1 MTKLTR
7 VLTARPSALVLHT
20 TTIVPRTFVQPV
32 NNHPQ
37 FQSRAFTFPVPSSLA
52 PGIQTLK
59 HSRTLPYPHSHIFNI
74 ISSISSYPEFLP
86 YVRSATIHATAP
98 SPPPTSSP
106 SSSAPTS
113 APSSP
118 SSSSPSYPTLASINV
133 GFSSISET
141 LISRVHCHPY
151 HTIEAVSGSANPSLP
166 PPPSPSSS
174 TSSPA
179 AGSPSAAVSSPSSLF
194 SHLLTTWTLT
204 PFPYKPPAGGKD
216 RPSPQDSADA
226 PAKEQT
232 QVVLRIEFQLRNPVY
247 AAMAKQ
253 FGEGVGGLMVDAF
266 EKRAE
271 QVWKAERGEARGQR
285 APRGDKGNQESRT
298 KVEKPVESV
307 FGGSA
312 ARVERP

>member
-1 MTKLTR
+1 M
-7 VLTARPSALVLHT
+7 
-20 TTIVPRTFVQPV
+20 QPV

-52 PGIQTLK
+52 PGIQKLT

-74 ISSISSYPEFLP
+74 ITSISSYPEFLP

-113 APSSP
+113 SSSSPSS

-133 GFSSISET
+133 GFFSISET
-141 LISRVHCHPY
+141 LTSRVHCHPY

-166 PPPSPSSS
+166 SPSSS

-179 AGSPSAAVSSPSSLF
+179 AGSPYAAVSSSSSLF

-216 RPSPQDSADA
+216 RPPTQDPADA

-271 QVWKAERGEARGQR
+271 QVWKAEKGEAREQR
-285 APRGDKGNQESRT
+285 APRGDKGNLEGGR
-298 KVEKPVESV
+298 KVENPMESV

-312 ARVERP
+312 AKVERP